1 MRLAAGSA
9 RALEA
14 ARARSASRCHVADL
28 GVARAERARVGDT
41 QRDRGLAR
49 RVERQTASTARAER
63 EPNRTER
70 VAAGVA

>member
-1 MRLAAGSA
+1 MSWQRDSA
-9 RALEA
+9 RVLDA
-14 ARARSASRCHVADL
+14 ARAAARPVALAVDL